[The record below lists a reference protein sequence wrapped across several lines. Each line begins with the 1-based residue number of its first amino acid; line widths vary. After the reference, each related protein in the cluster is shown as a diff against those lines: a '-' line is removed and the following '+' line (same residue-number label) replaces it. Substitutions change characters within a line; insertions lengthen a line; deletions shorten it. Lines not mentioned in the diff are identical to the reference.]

1 MQMLVQRQFYI
12 FPCRH
17 GFHADCL
24 IGEVTKTMST
34 RSLRK
39 LLELQQQISALTSGL
54 VPALPNSALANVGF
68 LKDGS
73 KAMVNAAQGARQVGM
88 SGLQAG
94 ARGLG
99 NVSAAVG
106 LDKLRELV
114 VPDAVISAISAGVS
128 VSVAGG
134 RRVLAPLDPFSN
146 PTTDW
151 VAGSRTAAQRRAA
164 ALAASSEAD
173 ANGASGDDDGAH
185 NKVTLGSA
193 RSIED
198 QERIQQLRDQL
209 DALIAGSCPMCDGTA
224 NAIGRPFISDKEA
237 ADEWAL

>member
-1 MQMLVQRQFYI
+1 
-12 FPCRH
+12 
-17 GFHADCL
+17 
-24 IGEVTKTMST
+24 
-34 RSLRK
+34 
-39 LLELQQQISALTSGL
+39 
-54 VPALPNSALANVGF
+54 
-68 LKDGS
+68 
-73 KAMVNAAQGARQVGM
+73 M

-99 NVSAAVG
+99 NVTAAVG

-146 PTTDW
+146 PATDW

-164 ALAASSEAD
+164 ALIASESEA
-173 ANGASGDDDGAH
+173 NGNSNTAEGATGK
-185 NKVTLGSA
+185 NAVGSA

-224 NAIGRPFISDKEA
+224 NAIGRPFVSDKEA
-237 ADEWAL
+237 AEEWAL